1 MAVTIRLSRIGK
13 IHSPVY
19 RIVAIDA
26 RKKRDGEALDILGT
40 YNPITHEIVQF
51 HEERINDWISKGAL
65 VSDAVKKI
73 QKMHK
78 KAAQATR

>member
-40 YNPITHEIVQF
+40 YNPLTGEIVQY

-65 VSDAVKKI
+65 VTDAVKKI
-73 QKMHK
+73 QKLHK
-78 KAAQATR
+78 KSASAA

>member
-13 IHSPVY
+13 IHTPVY

-40 YNPITHEIVQF
+40 YNPLTGEIVQF
-51 HEERINDWISKGAL
+51 HEERINDWIAKGAL
-65 VSDAVKKI
+65 VTDAVKKI
-73 QKMHK
+73 QRLHK
-78 KAAQATR
+78 KNAQAA

>member
-40 YNPITHEIVQF
+40 YNPLSGEIVQF
-51 HEERINDWISKGAL
+51 HEERINDWIAKGAL
-65 VSDAVKKI
+65 VTDAVKKI
-73 QKMHK
+73 HK
-78 KAAQATR
+78 LYKKNAQAA